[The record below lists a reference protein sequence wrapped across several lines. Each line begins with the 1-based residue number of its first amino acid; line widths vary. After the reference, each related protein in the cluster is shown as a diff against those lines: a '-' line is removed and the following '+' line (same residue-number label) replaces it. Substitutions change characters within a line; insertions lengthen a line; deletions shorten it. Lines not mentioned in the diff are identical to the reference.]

1 MESSS
6 NLVEVANDFV
16 EESEALEALF
26 VDVILVVELFVVGDA
41 GEHDG
46 DVFVALTVQF
56 LRKNNDDDDDD
67 QKFRSTRRKRNS
79 LLSIAF
85 QCC

>member
-56 LRKNNDDDDDD
+56 LRENNGDVT
-67 QKFRSTRRKRNS
+67 QATNLKMEFHYPS
-79 LLSIAF
+79 L
-85 QCC
+85 QGC

>member
-56 LRKNNDDDDDD
+56 LRENNGDVT
-67 QKFRSTRRKRNS
+67 QAANLKMEFHYPS
-79 LLSIAF
+79 L
-85 QCC
+85 QGC

>member
-56 LRKNNDDDDDD
+56 LRENNGDVT
-67 QKFRSTRRKRNS
+67 QATNLKMEFYYPS
-79 LLSIAF
+79 L
-85 QCC
+85 QGC